1 MRLTSNW
8 RPSDDEQL
16 NTQLAGYI
24 SYIKL
29 EMQNKG
35 IDESH
40 IGKLN
45 GCGAT
50 DIAINW
56 LRTRR
61 RYKQQSQSGS
71 LLQYLRLPP
80 PPPGYEQLCDQLDD
94 HREHQHPDH
103 ATTSPDTTDDEDEE
117 EWHRDLRE
125 RW

>member
-1 MRLTSNW
+1 MHKDAAIPIAKLHPRNKYDEALRRAERTLVHLTVTQWHTAHDIYQLHNTRYW

-35 IDESH
+35 INESH

-61 RYKQQSQSGS
+61 RYKQQGLNFCQ
-71 LLQYLRLPP
+71 
-80 PPPGYEQLCDQLDD
+80 
-94 HREHQHPDH
+94 
-103 ATTSPDTTDDEDEE
+103 
-117 EWHRDLRE
+117 
-125 RW
+125 